1 MYHFYG
7 IIAIKKFIE
16 EALIIVVNHELD
28 INTSPKK
35 IVSPE
40 NTNDNPVKLLHEMIQ
55 SGGGLLDTSASETPE
70 KKWQVKIIAKFNEK
84 SLLFSHTR
92 ISGSKQKAKTEASRD
107 ILTFFTKNPDM
118 YQQLQIPGEGNTEI
132 HVLPISEN
140 DYCQLFLEN
149 TTHTTN
155 STKPND
161 WSNDPNSLHIL
172 QDDHEET
179 ALLLENLLLD
189 NKMDV
194 DTDPRQIKRQ
204 RQSIYPDMRQSEM
217 DGTIPVKEESIDGA
231 SLLETTQGSP
241 SYNNAPSN
249 QYQSSNSMES
259 NVTYIKDE
267 ETFQPFNQAAAIP
280 VDEAAA
286 IREEKILKYF
296 RKLFTAHRLVLL
308 QCRTTPGQSK
318 TVFLS
323 FVVQHQDEMRVDITI
338 QQGGD
343 SHTPMFHAEVVLRSK
358 TKNNVFIKTEGQGRR
373 KKDAE
378 QQAFNKMIE
387 IVTDWN
393 AML

>member
-7 IIAIKKFIE
+7 IIAIKRFIE

-107 ILTFFTKNPDM
+107 ILTFFIENPDM

-140 DYCQLFLEN
+140 DYCHLFLEN
-149 TTHTTN
+149 TTHTAN
-155 STKPND
+155 STKTND

-172 QDDHEET
+172 QDGHEET

-194 DTDPRQIKRQ
+194 DTDPRQVKRQ
-204 RQSIYPDMRQSEM
+204 RQSVYPDMRQSEM
-217 DGTIPVKEESIDGA
+217 SGTIPVKEESIDGA
-231 SLLETTQGSP
+231 SLPETTQGSP

-249 QYQSSNSMES
+249 QYQSSNLMES

-296 RKLFTAHRLVLL
+296 RKLFAAHRLVLL

-358 TKNNVFIKTEGQGRR
+358 TKNNVFIKTDGHGRR

-387 IVTDWN
+387 IVTNWN

>member
-7 IIAIKKFIE
+7 IIAIKRFIE

-107 ILTFFTKNPDM
+107 ILTFFIKNPDM

-140 DYCQLFLEN
+140 DYCHLFLEN
-149 TTHTTN
+149 TTHTAN
-155 STKPND
+155 STKTND

-194 DTDPRQIKRQ
+194 DTDPRQVKRQ
-204 RQSIYPDMRQSEM
+204 RQSVYPDMRQSEM
-217 DGTIPVKEESIDGA
+217 SGTIPVKEESIDGA
-231 SLLETTQGSP
+231 SLPETTQGSP

-249 QYQSSNSMES
+249 QYQSSNLMES

-296 RKLFTAHRLVLL
+296 RKLFAAHRLVLL

-358 TKNNVFIKTEGQGRR
+358 TKNNVFIKTDGHGRR

-387 IVTDWN
+387 IVTNWN